1 MAGLGAKLTGEL
13 LGTFALTFIGAGAIV
28 TTNYT
33 GGHPGLVGI
42 ALAHG
47 VVLAIVV
54 SATMNISG
62 GHINPAVTL
71 AMVATGRIKIVPAI
85 AYIIAQCAGAIIAGF
100 LLAYIFN
107 SISAGAASISG
118 SEAIVKS
125 MLGTPN
131 FNPQLM
137 TFGSAILVEAVLT
150 FLLAFAIFGT
160 AVDDRA
166 PHIGGWGIG
175 LMVGAD
181 ILMGGPLTGAA
192 MNPAR
197 TIGTL
202 IGGGSVTS
210 GLWSQHAVYW
220 IGPVLGA
227 ILGALAYDIF
237 ILKPRREE
245 IG

>member
-1 MAGLGAKLTGEL
+1 MAGITSKLTGEMI
-13 LGTFALTFIGAGAIV
+13 GTFALTFIGAGAIV
-28 TTNYT
+28 TTTWT

-47 VVLAIVV
+47 LALSIAV
-54 SATMNISG
+54 SATMNVSG

-71 AMVATGRIKIVPAI
+71 AMVATGRIKVVPAI
-85 AYIIAQCAGAIIAGF
+85 LYIIAQCAGATIAGF
-100 LLAYIFN
+100 LLAYVFN
-107 SISAGAASISG
+107 SMTGVG
-118 SEAIVKS
+118 GTMTGTEAIAKS
-125 MLGTPN
+125 LLGTPN
-131 FNPQLM
+131 FNPG
-137 TFGSAILVEAVLT
+137 TITVGTAILVEAALT
-150 FLLAFAIFGT
+150 FLLLFAVFGT

-175 LMVGAD
+175 LTVGMD
-181 ILMGGPLTGAA
+181 ILVGGPITGAA

-202 IGGGSVTS
+202 IGGGTVTS

-227 ILGALAYDIF
+227 ILAALAYDIF
-237 ILKPRREE
+237 ILSPRRDPVL
-245 IG
+245 

>member
-1 MAGLGAKLTGEL
+1 MAGLGAKLTCEL
-13 LGTFALTFIGAGAIV
+13 IGTFALTFIGAGAIV
-28 TTNYT
+28 TTTWT

-71 AMVATGRIKIVPAI
+71 AMVATGRIKTGTAL
-85 AYIIAQCAGAIIAGF
+85 AYIIAQCAGATMAGF
-100 LLAYIFN
+100 LLAYIFG
-107 SISAGAASISG
+107 SLHAANGSISG
-118 SEAIVKS
+118 TDAITKS
-125 MLGTPN
+125 LLGTPN
-131 FNPQLM
+131 FNPQVM
-137 TFGSAILVEAVLT
+137 TFGTAILVEAILT
-150 FLLAFAIFGT
+150 FLLVFAIFGT
-160 AVDDRA
+160 VVDDRA

-175 LMVGAD
+175 LMVSVD
-181 ILMGGPLTGAA
+181 ILMGGPITGAA

-237 ILKPRREE
+237 ILKPRRDPVL
-245 IG
+245 